1 MNKNIIVIG
10 IVVLFLVVGLSGCTE
25 TELNESDESE
35 NIDDGINNSPKVSD
49 VYASSTNVEVG
60 ESIDFSCDVIDYDG
74 EIVSYY
80 WDFGDGTISSLK
92 NPSHIYKN
100 SGLYSVWVKPIDND
114 GGEGWGD
121 ISIRVDD
128 IAPDPEIIDHNS
140 YTRNIDFVYIIGIIK
155 NVASVCINNV
165 EIKAVLYDSA
175 GNVIKTSL
183 KYNPYT
189 DEYYYSWARPTIIE
203 SGDTGCFKITFQD
216 VPYYDHYGL
225 EIYSY
230 RTDFNEGYDDSL
242 VLENVEGGLEDY
254 DFGSDYYNVVGII
267 RNTGSNAYLNV
278 NVHGIF
284 YDSIGKIIAVEYDM
298 IGEGFPFT
306 LYAGQEE
313 SLFIQ
318 ISDWEMDISQ
328 ISDYELKIEYS
339 KYW

>member
-1 MNKNIIVIG
+1 MNKHLVIIG
-10 IVVLFLVVGLSGCTE
+10 TAVLLLAVGLSGCTE

-35 NIDDGINNSPKVSD
+35 NIDDGINNSPKVRD
-49 VYASSTNVEVG
+49 VYASSTNVAVG

-80 WDFGDGTISSLK
+80 WDFDDGTNSTK
-92 NPSHIYKN
+92 QNPSHSYKE
-100 SGLYSVWVKPIDND
+100 SGTFYVTLKIFDND
-114 GGEGWGD
+114 GDSGSGYIFIIVND
-121 ISIRVDD
+121 IV
-128 IAPDPEIIDHNS
+128 PDPEIIDHNS

-183 KYNPYT
+183 EYNPYS
-189 DEYYYSWARPTIIE
+189 DEYYYSWAHPTIIE

-216 VPYYDHYGL
+216 VPYYDHYGI

-230 RTDFNEGYDDSL
+230 KTDFNEGYDDSL
-242 VLENVEGGLEDY
+242 VLENVDGGLEDY
-254 DFGSDYYNVVGII
+254 DFGSDYYNVGGII
-267 RNTGSNAYLNV
+267 KNTGSNAYLNV
-278 NVHGIF
+278 NVYGIF

-313 SLFIQ
+313 SLSIQ
-318 ISDWEMDISQ
+318 IADWEMDISQ